1 MRSLA
6 WSNPAAAFSGAGGA
20 FSGAWGAGGAFSGAW
35 GAAAAAAAAVG
46 AVPYFLP
53 VDLRR
58 YLAV

>member
-6 WSNPAAAFSGAGGA
+6 WSNPAAAFSGAAAA
-20 FSGAWGAGGAFSGAW
+20 FSGAEG
-35 GAAAAAAAAVG
+35 AAAAAVG

>member
-20 FSGAWGAGGAFSGAW
+20 GGAFSGAW
-35 GAAAAAAAAVG
+35 GAAAAAAAVG

>member
-6 WSNPAAAFSGAGGA
+6 WSNPAAAFSGAGG
-20 FSGAWGAGGAFSGAW
+20 SGGAFSGA
-35 GAAAAAAAAVG
+35 AAAAAVGAAAVG